1 MQVTPFYH
9 GILVK
14 FFFNPFFSPI
24 KKVYK
29 ASGEQVKTAGYDLR
43 LDAIP
48 FQTAKASRE
57 IASDV
62 GSFVQKSQNVE
73 PADLKILVLPVM

>member
-1 MQVTPFYH
+1 M
-9 GILVK
+9 
-14 FFFNPFFSPI
+14 
-24 KKVYK
+24 YK
-29 ASGEQVKTAGYDLR
+29 TSGEQVKSAGYDLR

-62 GSFVQKSQNVE
+62 SQNQNVY
-73 PADLKILVLPVM
+73 LPNCELFSYVKANF

>member
-1 MQVTPFYH
+1 MFPLQ
-9 GILVK
+9 
-14 FFFNPFFSPI
+14 
-24 KKVYK
+24 KVYK
-29 ASGEQVKTAGYDLR
+29 TSGEQVKSAGYDLR

-62 GSFVQKSQNVE
+62 SS
-73 PADLKILVLPVM
+73 PRDLLLIQFLLLQSKFKTSI

>member
-1 MQVTPFYH
+1 M
-9 GILVK
+9 
-14 FFFNPFFSPI
+14 

-29 ASGEQVKTAGYDLR
+29 ASGEQVKTSGYDLR

-62 GSFVQKSQNVE
+62 SSVQFVTTFESLQ
-73 PADLKILVLPVM
+73 

>member
-1 MQVTPFYH
+1 M
-9 GILVK
+9 
-14 FFFNPFFSPI
+14 

-29 ASGEQVKTAGYDLR
+29 ASGEQVKTSGYDLR

-62 GSFVQKSQNVE
+62 SSVQFVTTF
-73 PADLKILVLPVM
+73 

>member
-1 MQVTPFYH
+1 MDLKPLLYRF
-9 GILVK
+9 
-14 FFFNPFFSPI
+14 PP
-24 KKVYK
+24 KKAYK
-29 ASGEQVKTAGYDLR
+29 ASGEQVRTAGYDLR

-62 GSFVQKSQNVE
+62 SLSLFLSVIN
-73 PADLKILVLPVM
+73 L

>member
-1 MQVTPFYH
+1 MVVY
-9 GILVK
+9 ILK
-14 FFFNPFFSPI
+14 HCLCPFFTFI
-24 KKVYK
+24 LQKAYKK
-29 ASGEQVKTAGYDLR
+29 SGEQVKSAGYDLR

-62 GSFVQKSQNVE
+62 SQNQNVY
-73 PADLKILVLPVM
+73 LPNCELFS

>member
-1 MQVTPFYH
+1 M
-9 GILVK
+9 
-14 FFFNPFFSPI
+14 
-24 KKVYK
+24 YK
-29 ASGEQVKTAGYDLR
+29 TSGEQVKSAGYDLR

-62 GSFVQKSQNVE
+62 SQNQNVYL
-73 PADLKILVLPVM
+73 PNCVPSQFHTFNLKMQAVNLPLLTLGL